1 MGQAGLVSGLK
12 SSVVTFVAPRRVEV
26 QHEELSGAGPGR
38 VLVQTRV
45 SAISAGTELLVYRG
59 QAPSEMAADESI
71 AALAGSLAFP
81 LRFGYA
87 AAGDVVETGYGVDAH
102 LRGRRVFAFNPH
114 ASLFEAEPE
123 ALMDIPIGVSYED
136 AAMLPSMETAVNFA
150 MDGAPLVGE
159 NVLVIGQGV
168 IGLLTTSLLTQMP
181 LGALVTLDILESRRE
196 ASRRLG
202 AMAALDPTAPGVM
215 DDIVSVFGG
224 HGADLVCELSGRPEA
239 LDTAIA
245 ATGYGGRIVIGSWYG
260 TKRAPID
267 LGGSF
272 HRSRI
277 RLISSQ
283 VTTIAP
289 ELSGRWDKQRR
300 FGTAWRMIE
309 RVRPSQFVTH
319 RFPVEDAPAAYRL
332 LDENP
337 EQAIQALLTYDSA
350 WPTPQ

>member
-1 MGQAGLVSGLK
+1 MVPGLK

-26 QHEELSGAGPGR
+26 QHEELTGATPGR
-38 VLVQTRV
+38 VLVRTRV

-59 QAPSEMAADESI
+59 QAPSGMTADESI
-71 AALAGSLAFP
+71 AALEGNLAFP

-87 AAGDVVETGYGVDAH
+87 AVGDVVDIGEGTDTH
-102 LRGRRVFAFNPH
+102 LHGRRVFAFNPH

-123 ALMDIPIGVSYED
+123 ALIDIPEGVSYED

-168 IGLLTTSLLTQMP
+168 IGLLTTSLLAQMP
-181 LGALVTLDILESRRE
+181 LGALITLDTLESRRE
-196 ASRRLG
+196 ASLRVG
-202 AMAALDPTAPGVM
+202 ATTTLDPTSPGVF
-215 DDIVSVFGG
+215 DEITSAFGG
-224 HGADLVCELSGRPEA
+224 RGADLVYELSGRPEA

-245 ATGYGGRIVIGSWYG
+245 TTGYGGRIVIGSWYG

-267 LGGSF
+267 LGGGF

-300 FGTAWRMIE
+300 FETAWRMID

-319 RFPVEDAPAAYRL
+319 RFPIEEAQAAYRL

-337 EQAIQALLTYDSA
+337 EQAIQALLTYDGA
-350 WPTPQ
+350 

>member
-1 MGQAGLVSGLK
+1 MK

-59 QAPSEMAADESI
+59 QAPSEMTADESI
-71 AALAGSLAFP
+71 AALEGSLTFP
-81 LRFGYA
+81 LRFGYSA
-87 AAGDVVETGYGVDAH
+87 VGDVIETGVGADTH

-123 ALMDIPIGVSYED
+123 ALMEIPEGVSYED

-168 IGLLTTSLLTQMP
+168 IGLLTTSLLAQMP
-181 LGALVTLDILESRRE
+181 LGALVTLDTLESRRE
-196 ASRRLG
+196 ASLRLG
-202 AMAALDPTAPGVM
+202 ATAALDPTSPGVM
-215 DDIVSVFGG
+215 DEIASTFGG
-224 HGADLVCELSGRPEA
+224 HGADLVYELSGRPEA

-267 LGGSF
+267 LGSSF

-309 RVRPSQFVTH
+309 RVRPTQFVTH
-319 RFPVEDAPAAYRL
+319 RFHVEDAPAAYRL

>member
-1 MGQAGLVSGLK
+1 MVPGLK
-12 SSVVTFVAPRRVEV
+12 SSVVTFVAPRSVEV
-26 QHEELSGAGPGR
+26 QHEELNGAGPGR

-71 AALAGSLAFP
+71 AALEGSLTFP
-81 LRFGYA
+81 LRFGYSA
-87 AAGDVVETGYGVDAH
+87 VGDVIETGEGADGH

-114 ASLFEAEPE
+114 ASLFEVEPE
-123 ALMDIPIGVSYED
+123 ALMDIPKGVSFED

-168 IGLLTTSLLTQMP
+168 IGLLTTSLLAQMP
-181 LGALVTLDILESRRE
+181 LGALVTLDTLKSRRE

-202 AMAALDPTAPGVM
+202 ATAALDPTVAGVI
-215 DDIVSVFGG
+215 DEIASVFGG
-224 HGADLVCELSGRPEA
+224 HGADIVYELSGRPEA

-289 ELSGRWDKQRR
+289 ELSGRWDKRRR
-300 FGTAWRMIE
+300 FETAWQMIE
-309 RVRPSQFVTH
+309 LVRPSQFVTH
-319 RFPVEDAPAAYRL
+319 RFPVEEAPAAYRL
-332 LDENP
+332 LDESP
-337 EQAIQALLTYDSA
+337 EEALQVMLTYDSA
-350 WPTPQ
+350 